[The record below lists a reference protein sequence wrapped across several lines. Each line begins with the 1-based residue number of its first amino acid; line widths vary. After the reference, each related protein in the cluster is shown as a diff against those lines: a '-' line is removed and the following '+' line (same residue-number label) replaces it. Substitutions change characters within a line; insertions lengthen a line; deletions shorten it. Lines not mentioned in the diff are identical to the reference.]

1 MTPWE
6 VVGCVETISER
17 HSIPVLE
24 AILHQFPFRILGF
37 HCDDGSAYIHAR
49 VAKLLNKLLIEFT
62 KSRPYRPTD
71 HALVEGKNGTVIRK
85 HLGYGAITVRLT
97 PTCPSATH
105 CSSTVYEAD

>member
-1 MTPWE
+1 M
-6 VVGCVETISER
+6 ETISER
-17 HSIPVLE
+17 HLIPVLE
-24 AILHQFPFRILGF
+24 AILHPFPFRILGF
-37 HCDDGSAYIHAR
+37 HCDNGSEYIHAR